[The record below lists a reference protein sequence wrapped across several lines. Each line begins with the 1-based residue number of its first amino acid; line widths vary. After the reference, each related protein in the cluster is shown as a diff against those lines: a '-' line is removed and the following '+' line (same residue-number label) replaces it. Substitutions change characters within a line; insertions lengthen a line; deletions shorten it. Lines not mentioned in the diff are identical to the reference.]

1 MQTININRKT
11 SETDIK
17 LTIDFDASYSA
28 KLDTEL
34 GFLNHMLNTFAKY
47 CDIDIQLIATGDLH
61 VDPHHLVEDI
71 AIVLGKAIRKRIE
84 QNTKIKRF
92 GYTILPMDDSLIL
105 LSLDLSGR
113 SYLNYDVSINKPLIG
128 GIEEEIYKEFFMK
141 LTNNTMMNLHIQQLA
156 GENGHHIIENIFKA
170 LGLCLKDALQTTEDV
185 LSTKGTIGG

>member
-1 MQTININRKT
+1 MQTIKINRKT

-17 LTIDFDASYSA
+17 LIIDFDAAYSA
-28 KLDTEL
+28 KLETEL

-47 CDIDIQLIATGDLH
+47 CDIDVKLKATGDLD

-71 AIVLGKAIRKRIE
+71 AIVLGKAIRERID
-84 QNTKIKRF
+84 QNTNIKRF

-105 LSLDLSGR
+105 MSLDLSGR
-113 SYLNYDVSINKPLIG
+113 SYLNYDVSIKKPFIG
-128 GIEEEIYKEFFMK
+128 GIEEEIYKEFFLK

-156 GENGHHIIENIFKA
+156 GENGHHIIENMFKA
-170 LGLCLKDALQTTEDV
+170 LGLCLKDALKITEDV

>member
-1 MQTININRKT
+1 MQTVNINRKT
-11 SETDIK
+11 SETDIE
-17 LTIDFDASYSA
+17 LTIDFNASYSA
-28 KLDTEL
+28 KLETEL

-47 CDIDIQLIATGDLH
+47 CDIDIKLKARGDLH

-71 AIVLGKAIRKRIE
+71 AIVLGKAIRERIN

-92 GYTILPMDDSLIL
+92 GYTILPMDDSLVL

-113 SYLNYDVSINKPLIG
+113 SFLNYDVSIKKPFIG

-141 LTNNTMMNLHIQQLA
+141 LTNHTMMNLHIQQLA

-170 LGLCLKDALQTTEDV
+170 LGLCLKDALQITEDV

>member
-1 MQTININRKT
+1 MQIIKINRKT

-28 KLDTEL
+28 KLDTEI

-71 AIVLGKAIRKRIE
+71 AIVLGKAIRERID

-113 SYLNYDVSINKPLIG
+113 SYLNYDVLIDKPFIG

-141 LTNNTMMNLHIQQLA
+141 LTNNAMMNLHIQQLA

-170 LGLCLKDALQTTEDV
+170 LGLCLKDALQISEDV

>member
-1 MQTININRKT
+1 MQIIKINRKT

-28 KLDTEL
+28 KLDTEI

-47 CDIDIQLIATGDLH
+47 SDIDIKLNATGDLH

-71 AIVLGKAIRKRIE
+71 AIVLGKAIRERIN

-113 SYLNYDVSINKPLIG
+113 SYLNYDVSINKPFIG

-170 LGLCLKDALQTTEDV
+170 LGLCLKDALQITEDV

>member
-1 MQTININRKT
+1 MEPIKINRKT

-28 KLDTEL
+28 SLDTEL

-71 AIVLGKAIRKRIE
+71 AIVLGKAIRKRIDE
-84 QNTKIKRF
+84 NTKIKRF

-113 SYLNYDVSINKPLIG
+113 SYLNYDVSINKPFIG
-128 GIEEEIYKEFFMK
+128 GIEEELYKEFFMK

-170 LGLCLKDALQTTEDV
+170 LGLCLRDALQTTEDV

>member
-1 MQTININRKT
+1 MATVKTNRKT
-11 SETDIK
+11 NETDIE
-17 LTIDFDASYSA
+17 LVIDFDAPYNA
-28 KLDTEL
+28 KIETEL

-47 CDIDIQLIATGDLH
+47 CDIDFKLKATGDLH

-71 AIVLGKAIRKRIE
+71 AIVLGKVIRKRINE
-84 QNTKIKRF
+84 NTKIKRF

-113 SYLNYDVSINKPLIG
+113 SFLNYNVSINKPFIG
-128 GIEEEIYKEFFMK
+128 GIEEETYKEFFMK
-141 LTNNTMMNLHIQQLA
+141 LTNNTMMNLHIKQLA

-170 LGLCLKDALQTTEDV
+170 LGLCLKDALELTEDV

>member
-1 MQTININRKT
+1 MQTVKINRKT
-11 SETDIK
+11 SETDIE

-28 KLDTEL
+28 KLETEL

-47 CDIDIQLIATGDLH
+47 CDIDIQMKATGDLH

-71 AIVLGKAIRKRIE
+71 AIVLGKAIRERID

-113 SYLNYDVSINKPLIG
+113 SYLNYDVSINKPFVG

-170 LGLCLKDALQTTEDV
+170 LGLCLKDALQITEDV

>member
-1 MQTININRKT
+1 MQVIEINRQT

-17 LTIDFDASYSA
+17 LTIDFDASYNGNFN
-28 KLDTEL
+28 TEL

-47 CDIDIQLIATGDLH
+47 CDIDMNLTATGDLH

-71 AIVLGKAIRKRIE
+71 AIVIGKAIRERIN

-113 SYLNYDVSINKPLIG
+113 SYLNYDVSINKPFIG

-156 GENGHHIIENIFKA
+156 GENAHHVIENIFKA
-170 LGLCLKDALQTTEDV
+170 LGLCLKDALKTTNEI

>member
-1 MQTININRKT
+1 MQTVKINRKT
-11 SETDIK
+11 SETDIE
-17 LTIDFDASYSA
+17 LAIDFDASYSA
-28 KLDTEL
+28 KLETEL

-47 CDIDIQLIATGDLH
+47 CDIDIQLKATGDLH

-71 AIVLGKAIRKRIE
+71 AIVLGKAIRERID

-113 SYLNYDVSINKPLIG
+113 SYLNYDVSINKPSVG
-128 GIEEEIYKEFFMK
+128 GIEEEIYKEFFLK

-170 LGLCLKDALQTTEDV
+170 LGLCLKDALQITEDV

>member
-1 MQTININRKT
+1 MQIIKINRKT
-11 SETDIK
+11 SETDIE
-17 LTIDFDASYSA
+17 LIIDFDASYNA
-28 KLDTEL
+28 KIDTEL

-47 CDIDIQLIATGDLH
+47 SDIDIKLNATGDLH

-71 AIVLGKAIRKRIE
+71 AIVLGKAIRERID

-113 SYLNYDVSINKPLIG
+113 SYLNYEVSINKPFVG

-170 LGLCLKDALQTTEDV
+170 LGLCLKDALQITEDV